1 MLFRLIKK
9 TPNINFTEK
18 RKIFFFLSIFLA
30 LVSLFSLWIKGLNF
44 GIDFKGGL
52 LVEAKF
58 DKNIELENLRKNID
72 KLELGDFSIQGL
84 DNSSDNFL
92 IKIELS
98 QEFKVDQAKLISELK
113 KSIDKNFDSNVDYR
127 RVEYVGP
134 TVSSELIM
142 TGIIA
147 ILLVLISYFSL
158 GEYKK
163 KQKIEISDTYNSII
177 IDYSKNNKE
186 KTAQNL
192 IELINKKDPTYSP
205 LSLYFLIDNN
215 LINEKKKI
223 NDLFNV
229 VIEEIS
235 LDKEIKNLNIYKKAL
250 YNADNSDENDLL
262 KILNPIIKS
271 ESVWKS
277 HALYLMAE
285 YFYSKNE
292 MQKSKEFF
300 SQIINLKNVNDEI
313 KLEAQKRLYRDLSE

>member
-1 MLFRLIKK
+1 MDEDISIINTNTRNEKIK
-9 TPNINFTEK
+9 
-18 RKIFFFLSIFLA
+18 
-30 LVSLFSLWIKGLNF
+30 
-44 GIDFKGGL
+44 
-52 LVEAKF
+52 
-58 DKNIELENLRKNID
+58 
-72 KLELGDFSIQGL
+72 
-84 DNSSDNFL
+84 NFL
-92 IKIELS
+92 IQNK
-98 QEFKVDQAKLISELK
+98 KKLVLGIS
-113 KSIDKNFDSNVDYR
+113 V
-127 RVEYVGP
+127 
-134 TVSSELIM
+134 
-142 TGIIA
+142 

-205 LSLYFLIDNN
+205 LSLYFIIDNK
-215 LINEKKKI
+215 LINEKDKI
-223 NDLFNV
+223 NDLFDI

-235 LDKEIKNLNIYKKAL
+235 LDEEIRNLNIYKKAL

-300 SQIINLKNVNDEI
+300 NKIINLKNVNGEI
-313 KLEAQKRLYRDLSE
+313 KIEAQKRLYRDLSE

>member
-1 MLFRLIKK
+1 M
-9 TPNINFTEK
+9 N
-18 RKIFFFLSIFLA
+18 KIF
-30 LVSLFSLWIKGLNF
+30 
-44 GIDFKGGL
+44 
-52 LVEAKF
+52 
-58 DKNIELENLRKNID
+58 NL
-72 KLELGDFSIQGL
+72 
-84 DNSSDNFL
+84 FL
-92 IKIELS
+92 I
-98 QEFKVDQAKLISELK
+98 
-113 KSIDKNFDSNVDYR
+113 
-127 RVEYVGP
+127 G
-134 TVSSELIM
+134 
-142 TGIIA
+142 
-147 ILLVLISYFSL
+147 YFSL

-163 KQKIEISDTYNSII
+163 KQKIKISDTYNSII

-313 KLEAQKRLYRDLSE
+313 KLEAQKRLNRDLSE

>member
-1 MLFRLIKK
+1 MDEDISI
-9 TPNINFTEK
+9 INTNTRNEK
-18 RKIFFFLSIFLA
+18 I
-30 LVSLFSLWIKGLNF
+30 
-44 GIDFKGGL
+44 
-52 LVEAKF
+52 
-58 DKNIELENLRKNID
+58 
-72 KLELGDFSIQGL
+72 
-84 DNSSDNFL
+84 
-92 IKIELS
+92 
-98 QEFKVDQAKLISELK
+98 
-113 KSIDKNFDSNVDYR
+113 KNFFIQNKKKLV
-127 RVEYVGP
+127 
-134 TVSSELIM
+134 L
-142 TGIIA
+142 GISV

-186 KTAQNL
+186 KTAKNL

-205 LSLYFLIDNN
+205 LSLYFIIDNK
-215 LINEKKKI
+215 LINEKEKI
-223 NDLFNV
+223 NDLFNL

-235 LDKEIKNLNIYKKAL
+235 LDKEIRNLNIYKKAL
-250 YNADNSDENDLL
+250 FNADNSDENDLL

-300 SQIINLKNVNDEI
+300 NQIINLENVNEEI
-313 KLEAQKRLYRDLSE
+313 KIEAQKRLYRDLSE

>member
-1 MLFRLIKK
+1 MDEDISI
-9 TPNINFTEK
+9 INTNTRNEK
-18 RKIFFFLSIFLA
+18 I
-30 LVSLFSLWIKGLNF
+30 
-44 GIDFKGGL
+44 
-52 LVEAKF
+52 
-58 DKNIELENLRKNID
+58 
-72 KLELGDFSIQGL
+72 
-84 DNSSDNFL
+84 
-92 IKIELS
+92 
-98 QEFKVDQAKLISELK
+98 
-113 KSIDKNFDSNVDYR
+113 KNFFIQNKKKLV
-127 RVEYVGP
+127 
-134 TVSSELIM
+134 L
-142 TGIIA
+142 GISV

-205 LSLYFLIDNN
+205 LSLYFIIDNK
-215 LINEKKKI
+215 LINEKDKI
-223 NDLFNV
+223 NDLFDI

-235 LDKEIKNLNIYKKAL
+235 LDEEIRNLNIYKKAL
-250 YNADNSDENDLL
+250 YNADISDENDLL

-300 SQIINLKNVNDEI
+300 NKIINLKNVNGEI
-313 KLEAQKRLYRDLSE
+313 KIEAQKRLYRDLSE

>member
-1 MLFRLIKK
+1 MDEDISI
-9 TPNINFTEK
+9 INTNTRNEK
-18 RKIFFFLSIFLA
+18 I
-30 LVSLFSLWIKGLNF
+30 
-44 GIDFKGGL
+44 
-52 LVEAKF
+52 
-58 DKNIELENLRKNID
+58 
-72 KLELGDFSIQGL
+72 
-84 DNSSDNFL
+84 
-92 IKIELS
+92 
-98 QEFKVDQAKLISELK
+98 
-113 KSIDKNFDSNVDYR
+113 KNFFIQNKKKLFL
-127 RVEYVGP
+127 GI
-134 TVSSELIM
+134 TV
-142 TGIIA
+142 

-186 KTAQNL
+186 KTAKNL

-205 LSLYFLIDNN
+205 LSLYFIIDNK
-215 LINEKKKI
+215 LINEKEKI
-223 NDLFNV
+223 NDLFNL

-235 LDKEIKNLNIYKKAL
+235 LDKEIRNLNIYKKAL

-262 KILNPIIKS
+262 NILNPIIKS

-300 SQIINLKNVNDEI
+300 NQIINLKNVNEEI
-313 KLEAQKRLYRDLSE
+313 KIEAQKRLYRDLSE

>member
-1 MLFRLIKK
+1 MDEDISIINTNTRNEKIK
-9 TPNINFTEK
+9 NF
-18 RKIFFFLSIFLA
+18 F
-30 LVSLFSLWIKGLNF
+30 
-44 GIDFKGGL
+44 
-52 LVEAKF
+52 
-58 DKNIELENLRKNID
+58 
-72 KLELGDFSIQGL
+72 IQ
-84 DNSSDNFL
+84 N
-92 IKIELS
+92 K
-98 QEFKVDQAKLISELK
+98 KKLIL
-113 KSIDKNFDSNVDYR
+113 
-127 RVEYVGP
+127 
-134 TVSSELIM
+134 
-142 TGIIA
+142 GITA

-163 KQKIEISDTYNSII
+163 KQKIEISDIYNSII

-205 LSLYFLIDNN
+205 LSLYFIIDNK
-215 LINEKKKI
+215 LINEKEKI

-235 LDKEIKNLNIYKKAL
+235 LDEEIRNLNIYKKAL

-285 YFYSKNE
+285 YFFSKKE

-300 SQIINLKNVNDEI
+300 NQIINLKNVNEEI
-313 KLEAQKRLYRDLSE
+313 KIEAQKRLYRDLSE

>member
-1 MLFRLIKK
+1 MDEDISIINTNTRNEKIK
-9 TPNINFTEK
+9 NFFIQNK
-18 RKIFFFLSIFLA
+18 KK
-30 LVSLFSLWIKGLNF
+30 LVL
-44 GIDFKGGL
+44 GITTIL
-52 LVEAKF
+52 L
-58 DKNIELENLRKNID
+58 
-72 KLELGDFSIQGL
+72 
-84 DNSSDNFL
+84 FL
-92 IKIELS
+92 I
-98 QEFKVDQAKLISELK
+98 
-113 KSIDKNFDSNVDYR
+113 
-127 RVEYVGP
+127 G
-134 TVSSELIM
+134 
-142 TGIIA
+142 
-147 ILLVLISYFSL
+147 YFSL

-163 KQKIEISDTYNSII
+163 KQKIKISDTYNSII

-313 KLEAQKRLYRDLSE
+313 KLEAQKRLNRDLSE